1 MLLRVRLIEETFSV
15 NMENK
20 DSKEFRDI
28 AEKITSQVCFMIK
41 QFHNEFIII
50 LWSYGKKHF

>member
-1 MLLRVRLIEETFSV
+1 MLLRVRLIEETFSG

-20 DSKEFRDI
+20 ASEEFQDI
-28 AEKITSQVCFMIK
+28 AKKITSQVCFMIK

>member
-1 MLLRVRLIEETFSV
+1 MLLRVRLTEETFRD

-20 DSKEFRDI
+20 DSREFQDI
-28 AEKITSQVCFMIK
+28 ADKITSQVCFMIK